1 MGTRLTE
8 AFDLQAH
15 RGGAGLYVENTLAA
29 FGHAL
34 DLGVT
39 TLECDVHVTADG
51 VAAVTH
57 DRKLDPA
64 KLRGAY
70 VGQYLTRLTWAQVS
84 TLDAGSLTQD
94 AFPGQRSVPGARMP
108 RLEEVFALLAARGAD
123 GVQVNVETKYEVLAP
138 TETAPRE
145 RFVDVV
151 TGLVRDAGLVDRVS
165 VQSFDWGLLA
175 MVREAEPGLRLNALT
190 SGHYLEAGM
199 PGASPWLGG
208 LDIDEYDG
216 NLVAA
221 AASYEFDAVSP
232 IHGSP
237 FATGVEDPAYRPF
250 VTPAMVDQA
259 HEAGMRVIP
268 YTVDD
273 PPTMKSLINLG
284 VDGLITN
291 YPDRLRDAMMST
303 GLPLPAAYPSA

>member
-1 MGTRLTE
+1 VGERLTE
-8 AFDLQAH
+8 EFDLQAH

-57 DRKLDPA
+57 DRKLDPR
-64 KLRGAY
+64 KLLGAY
-70 VGQYLTRLTWAQVS
+70 VGQYLTRLTWAQVA

-94 AFPGQRSVPGARMP
+94 AFPGQRPVPGARMP
-108 RLEEVFALLAARGAD
+108 RLEEVFALLAERGAD
-123 GVQVNVETKYEVLAP
+123 DVRINVETKYEVIAP

-151 TGLVRDAGLVDRVS
+151 TGLARDAGLLDRLS

-175 MVREAEPGLRLNALT
+175 MVRKAEPELKLNALT
-190 SGHYLEAGM
+190 SGHYLETDM

-208 LDIDEYDG
+208 LDIDDFDG

-221 AASYEFDAVSP
+221 AASYGFDAVSP

-259 HEAGMRVIP
+259 HEAGIRVIP

-273 PPTMKSLINLG
+273 PSTMKSLISLG

-291 YPDRLRDAMMST
+291 YPDRLRHAMMSS
-303 GLPLPAAYPSA
+303 GLPLPPTYPRV